1 MAYFRCPTCKELLAN
16 KRIVFDI
23 EMKKINNKPANTK
36 EQIEK
41 RKQEIKKL
49 LDDIGGDNP
58 LKYCCRM
65 RLSRTLDL
73 ISIVK

>member
-1 MAYFRCPTCKELLAN
+1 MAYFKCLTCKEPLGN
-16 KRIVFDI
+16 KRIFFDI
-23 EMKKINNKPANTK
+23 EIKKINNKPINTR
-36 EQIEK
+36 EQKEK
-41 RKQEIKKL
+41 RKQEIKNL
-49 LDDIGGDNP
+49 LDNIGGENP